1 MNFNLE
7 TILTLTTL
15 AMGLIWFADAAFFA
29 RRRRQHRSQASASD
43 PGKVTVKP
51 LREPWWVDY
60 ARSFFPVLLAVLLIR
75 SFLVEPFHI
84 PSSSMVP
91 TLLVGDFILVNRYDY
106 GLRLPVLDT
115 KILSIGEPK
124 RGQVIVFHYPEHS
137 ALRYCSENPICG
149 PMGLQEVRHSAGTDY
164 IKRVIGVPGDHIRY
178 QNGTLFINGVRV
190 PSRTIGPYT
199 GPDVQGAT
207 LSREHIGMAASDI
220 LTNTYSGYPAG
231 PDGEWTVPAREYF
244 VMGDNRGDSFDSR
257 YWGFVPQRDLVG
269 RAMLIWFNIDAFRN
283 TALWRRIGDVIH

>member
-1 MNFNLE
+1 MNFDLE
-7 TILTLTTL
+7 TILTFITL
-15 AMGLIWFADAAFFA
+15 ATGLIWLADAVFFA
-29 RRRRQHRSQASASD
+29 RRRREHLPSPATGISPD
-43 PGKVTVKP
+43 GGKTP
-51 LREPWWVDY
+51 RGPWWVDS

-84 PSSSMVP
+84 PSGSMVP

-124 RGQVIVFHYPEHS
+124 RGQVIVFHYPERS

-164 IKRVIGVPGDHIRY
+164 IKRVIGLPGDHIRY
-178 QNGTLFINGVRV
+178 QNGTLFINGVRL
-190 PSRTIGPYT
+190 PSRPLGPYT
-199 GPDVQGAT
+199 GPDVRGAT
-207 LSREHIGMAASDI
+207 LSTEHIGTVANDI
-220 LTNTYSGYPAG
+220 LTNTYSEYPAG

-269 RAMLIWFNIDAFRN
+269 KAMLIWLNIDAFHN
-283 TALWRRIGDVIH
+283 AALWRRIGDVIH